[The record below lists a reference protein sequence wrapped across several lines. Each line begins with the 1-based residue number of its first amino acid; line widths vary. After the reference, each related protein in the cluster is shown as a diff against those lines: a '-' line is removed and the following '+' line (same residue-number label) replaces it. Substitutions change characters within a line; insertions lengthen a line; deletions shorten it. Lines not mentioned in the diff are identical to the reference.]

1 MKKFVTESICPICKK
16 NITAKKFEKDG
27 SVFIEKSC
35 DEHGTFLNKIA
46 KDSNRFFDK
55 TFSVEGKPY
64 TPITEYKGKCG
75 QDCGWCNEHKQHIC
89 TGLVEITNSCN
100 LNCPI
105 CYFGKKK
112 NEHISIEEFKKR
124 VETLLKIENG
134 HLDILQ
140 ISGGECTIHPQFLE
154 ILDKA
159 LKFDIRR
166 VVINTNGL
174 AFLNNE
180 KIFNKIKSLN
190 EKIDVYLQFD
200 GFNDEIY
207 TLLRGRS
214 LLKEKLEII
223 NKLNDAEVKMNLAVT
238 VCKGNLEEIPK
249 ILDFVTKVKHISGIT
264 FQRLTKVGSAVGT
277 KIESVFQEDIIL
289 SMTKSGLLK
298 YEDMIPLPCSHE
310 NCTSLGFLLCT
321 KDKIYSMGD
330 YIDYKNC
337 KPALQ
342 DKLVFDKTVLDY
354 LKNNVCSC
362 FIGKIFGNAKI
373 LDSLKDFI
381 KSEKTT
387 SGDMKIVRLLVKNFM
402 DTDTF
407 DWERAKKCCTAVSIG
422 NNRVIPFCVYNNL
435 KGEI

>member
-89 TGLVEITNSCN
+89 TGLVEITNNCN

-105 CYFGKKK
+105 CYFGEKK

-154 ILDKA
+154 ILDEA

-180 KIFNKIKSLN
+180 KVFNKIKSLN

-207 TLLRGRS
+207 TLLRGRP

-289 SMTKSGLLK
+289 SMTKSRLLK

>member
-100 LNCPI
+100 LNCHI

-154 ILDKA
+154 ILDEA

-174 AFLNNE
+174 AFLSNE

-289 SMTKSGLLK
+289 SMTKSRLLK

>member
-1 MKKFVTESICPICKK
+1 MRKIKTKSICPECLKI
-16 NITAKKFEKDG
+16 IPAEKFEKDG
-27 SVFIEKSC
+27 YVFIEKKCS
-35 DEHGTFLNKIA
+35 EHGAFIKKIA
-46 KDSNRFFDK
+46 KDPKRFFDK
-55 TFSVEGKPY
+55 TFSVEGKPFV
-64 TPITEYKGKCG
+64 PITKYNGECG
-75 QDCGWCNEHKQHIC
+75 HDCGWCEEHKQHIC
-89 TGLVEITNSCN
+89 TGLVEITDGCN

-105 CYFGKKK
+105 CYFGKKSS
-112 NEHISIEEFKKR
+112 NHISIEEFTKR
-124 VETLLKIENG
+124 VQTLLDIENG

-140 ISGGECTIHPQFLE
+140 ISGGECTIHPQFCE
-154 ILDKA
+154 ILDEA

-166 VVINTNGL
+166 VIINTNGL
-174 AFLNNE
+174 AILNNE
-180 KIFNKIKSLN
+180 KIFEKIKSLN

-207 TLLRGRS
+207 TLLRGRP

-223 NKLNDAEVKMNLAVT
+223 DKLNNAEVKMNLAVT

-249 ILDFVTKVKHISGIT
+249 ILKYVTEVKHISGIT
-264 FQRLTKVGSAVGT
+264 FQRLTKVGSAFGSP
-277 KIESVFQEDIIL
+277 IESVFQEDIIL
-289 SMTKSGLLK
+289 NMAKSGYLK

-330 YIDYKNC
+330 YVDYKNC

-354 LKNNVCSC
+354 LKNNVCFC
-362 FIGKIFGNAKI
+362 FIGKIFGNSQI
-373 LDSLKDFI
+373 LDTLKDFI
-381 KSEKTT
+381 KTEKTT
-387 SGDMKIVRLLVKNFM
+387 SGDMKIVRLIVKNFM

-407 DWERAKKCCTAVSIG
+407 DWERAKKCCTAVSVG

-435 KGEI
+435 KGKI